1 MMILGKK
8 EQVGQKVLKKS
19 SAKTKLKT
27 TDQFP
32 TGPETF
38 PTGPEKFPT
47 GPNNSQPVGD
57 FSLPVEIFQRRSGTV
72 RAAFLKIFLVPVHTV
87 QTSINRRVS
96 L

>member
-19 SAKTKLKT
+19 SAETKLKT

-32 TGPETF
+32 TGPEKL
-38 PTGPEKFPT
+38 PTGPEEEEK
-47 GPNNSQPVGD
+47 SQPVGD